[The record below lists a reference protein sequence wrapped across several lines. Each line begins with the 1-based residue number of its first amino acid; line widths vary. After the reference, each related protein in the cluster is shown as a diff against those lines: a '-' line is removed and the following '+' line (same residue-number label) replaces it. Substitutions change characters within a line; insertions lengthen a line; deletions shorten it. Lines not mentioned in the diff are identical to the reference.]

1 MSHAT
6 YYVIHFEDGQ
16 YMTVSQPMTIVYD
29 TEEKIN
35 NKILYEVA
43 KFYAFDDCHND
54 RIDEIVISGRQ
65 VAYGGWMPDMR
76 MQFYDVETGEIVYD
90 RCFPEWD
97 H

>member
-54 RIDEIVISGRQ
+54 RIDEIVISGRH
-65 VAYGGWMPDMR
+65 VAYSGWMPDMR
-76 MQFYDVETGEIVYD
+76 IQFYDVETGEVVYD